1 MLNNIIAPVQT
12 HIDAFEKRLSEVLSS
27 DVMTVQHMG
36 DHLQANRGKR
46 FRPALALLTAQAVG
60 ECTDAVIEAAVAIE
74 IIQTAT
80 LIHDDV
86 LDSADMRRG
95 AEVLH
100 QIWGNRA
107 AVLMGDF
114 LLAKSLQVL
123 VGIGSLE
130 VMQATTKATQFIIEG
145 EILETEN
152 EGNPEVTAYFNMI
165 GKKTASLMALA
176 CEVGAILGNGSPEQ
190 VSHMAK
196 FGTQFG
202 VAFQITD
209 DLLDFIGD
217 EKTLGKPV
225 GTDVREKKLTL
236 PLIRALSNCPNGE
249 AERIQTKVLNGVE
262 SEEDWQEI
270 MAFIHQYQGIEAAR
284 QEAQAYAQSALDSL
298 DTLQT
303 SEARDALSLAVRHVV
318 ERDR

>member
-12 HIDAFEKRLSEVLSS
+12 HIDAFEQRLSEVLSS

-249 AERIQTKVLNGVE
+249 ADRIQTKVLNGVE

>member
-1 MLNNIIAPVQT
+1 MIDRIIAPVQS
-12 HIDAFEKRLSEVLSS
+12 HIERFEKRLSSVLTS
-27 DVMTVQHMG
+27 DVITVQNMAS
-36 DHLQANRGKR
+36 HLLKNRGKR

-60 ECTDAVIEAAVAIE
+60 HCNDDVIEAAVAIE

-114 LLAKSLQVL
+114 MLAKALQVL
-123 VGIGSLE
+123 VDIGSID
-130 VMQATTKATQFIIEG
+130 VVKATTRATQFTIEG
-145 EILETEN
+145 EILETEA
-152 EGNPEVTAYFNMI
+152 EGSAEANIYFAMI

-176 CEVGAILGNGSPEQ
+176 CEVGAILGRGSPEQ
-190 VSHMAK
+190 IARMTR
-196 FGTQFG
+196 FGTEFG
-202 VAFQITD
+202 VAFQIAD

-217 EKTLGKPV
+217 EQTLGKPV

-236 PLIRALSNCPNGE
+236 PLIRALSNCQNGE
-249 AERIQTKVLNGVE
+249 AQRIQTKVLNGIE
-262 SEEDWQEI
+262 TEEDWQEI
-270 MAFIHQYQGIEAAR
+270 IRFVHRYRGIETAR
-284 QEAQAYAQSALDSL
+284 AEAHAYAQSALKNL
-298 DTLQT
+298 DALQT
-303 SEARDALSLAVRHVV
+303 SAAREALTLAVRHVV
-318 ERDR
+318 DRDR

>member
-1 MLNNIIAPVQT
+1 MVNSITAPIQGY
-12 HIDAFEKRLSEVLSS
+12 IDAFERRLTEVLTS
-27 DVMTVQHMG
+27 DVFTVQHMG

-60 ECTDAVIEAAVAIE
+60 TCTDEVIDAAVAIE

-80 LIHDDV
+80 LVHDDV
-86 LDSADMRRG
+86 LDSADTRRG

-114 LLAKSLQVL
+114 LLAKALQVL

-130 VMQATTKATQFIIEG
+130 VMKATTRATQFIIEG

-152 EGNPEVTAYFNMI
+152 EGNAEATAYFTMI

-176 CEVGAILGNGSPEQ
+176 CEVGAILGKGSPEEI
-190 VSHMAK
+190 SHMAR

-217 EKTLGKPV
+217 EATLGKPV
-225 GTDVREKKLTL
+225 GMDIRDGKLTL
-236 PLIRALSNCPNGE
+236 PLIRALNNCPNGE
-249 AERIQTKVLNGVE
+249 ADKIQNKVLSGVRT
-262 SEEDWQEI
+262 DQDLQEI
-270 MAFIHQYQGIEAAR
+270 LTFIRRYQGIEAAKK
-284 QEAQAYAQSALDSL
+284 EAHAYAQSALASL
-298 DTLQT
+298 DTLKT
-303 SEARDALSLAVRHVV
+303 SDARDALTLAVQHLVG
-318 ERDR
+318 RDR